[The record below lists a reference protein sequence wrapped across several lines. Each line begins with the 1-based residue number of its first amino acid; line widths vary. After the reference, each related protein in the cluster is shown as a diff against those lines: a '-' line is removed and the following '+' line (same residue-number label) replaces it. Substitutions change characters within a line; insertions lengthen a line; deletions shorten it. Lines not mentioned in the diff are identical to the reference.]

1 MTEYEVGD
9 EYGGTY
15 AGVYQVRRL
24 TWAEGRELLRR
35 LAATKDSV
43 GYIEDLTIAC
53 VSGPVKLERGKL
65 QELPMQLV
73 RRLQDAA
80 LLENETG
87 KAESAFL
94 SS

>member
-1 MTEYEVGD
+1 MTEYKVGD
-9 EYGGTY
+9 EYGEIY
-15 AGVYQVRRL
+15 AGVYQIRRL

-35 LAATKDSV
+35 LAASKDSI
-43 GYIEDLTIAC
+43 GYIEDLLIAS

-73 RRLQDAA
+73 RRLQDVA
-80 LLENETG
+80 LAENETG